1 MARLFA
7 DTYALIELLKGNPN
21 YKGYSNM
28 DLVVTEFNI
37 FELTYALFRDFG
49 QEVAANVINNVRT
62 KVEVIPTDDSD
73 YLKASD
79 FRSSA
84 NKTGKKLSLVDA
96 LGYSCSG
103 KLGIKFLTG
112 DKEFSEMENVEY
124 AK

>member
-21 YKGYSNM
+21 YKGYSNTY
-28 DLVVTEFNI
+28 LVVTEFNI
-37 FELTYALFRDFG
+37 FELTYAIYRDFG
-49 QEVAANVINNVRT
+49 QEEAANVIGTVRT

-96 LGYSCSG
+96 LGYSCSR

>member
-21 YKGYSNM
+21 YKGYSNT
-28 DLVVTEFNI
+28 DLIVTEFNI
-37 FELTYALFRDFG
+37 FELTYAIYRDFG
-49 QEVAANVINNVRT
+49 QEVAANVIGTVRT

-96 LGYSCSG
+96 LGYSCSC

-112 DKEFSEMENVEY
+112 DKEFSEMDNVEY

>member
-21 YKGYSNM
+21 YKGYSNT
-28 DLVVTEFNI
+28 DLVVTEFNL
-37 FELTYALFRDFG
+37 FELTYAIYRDFG
-49 QEVAANVINNVRT
+49 QEEAANVIGTVRT

-96 LGYSCSG
+96 LGYSCSR